1 VITRHALRAASLTA
15 CIAVLSP
22 ACAQAPAAP
31 SGKASPV
38 PSKLDYLVLASFADA
53 PNMLAMTAYSASAQ
67 AITGSGVRP

>member
-1 VITRHALRAASLTA
+1 MITRHALRAASLTA

-31 SGKASPV
+31 SGKASPA

-53 PNMLAMTAYSASAQ
+53 PNMLVMSAYSASPQ
-67 AITGSGVRP
+67 ALTGSGASP